1 MATGRLTLLLLL
13 LIVRGRG
20 RRHLREEEKRLLP
33 APTPK
38 TRHRLGLRGFAAGPA
53 QVCRLR
59 GHTLVLE
66 RAVVPGSGCFR
77 RQEVA
82 WQEIYPAP
90 MGGAH
95 SLGPWSPQG
104 GSSEQNQPAS

>member
-59 GHTLVLE
+59 GPHFGLTKSSGTWVWVL
-66 RAVVPGSGCFR
+66 
-77 RQEVA
+77 
-82 WQEIYPAP
+82 
-90 MGGAH
+90 
-95 SLGPWSPQG
+95 
-104 GSSEQNQPAS
+104 